1 MKSSNIKYIILF
13 SIVLFITALIN
24 VCEYNTYRINYNN
37 KISSIIELVVNK
49 YQDISKEEIYNII
62 NNKSDKSN
70 VLKEYG
76 IYDDIDN
83 LVIENENKY
92 TFYLVVN
99 LMLVVILFIIFYII
113 IFKDKYL
120 FNKNINKLTK
130 YFSEINNGNYD
141 IDINDNKEN
150 NLSILKNEIYKT
162 TIMLKEQASNSKKDK
177 EELKVMLEDISHQLK
192 TPLTSINIYIDNLL
206 DNDIDYK
213 TRNEFLKEIKKDIN
227 NMNFLILNLLK
238 LSKFDTNT
246 IKYEIKKY
254 KVDSIIS
261 KAINNL
267 SYLSDLKNININV
280 IGDKNIVL
288 NCDYRWEVEAISNIV
303 KNALEHCYSKV
314 EISYKEYKSYVE
326 IRIINDG
333 DTINKKDIKHIFDR
347 FYKISNDKDS
357 IGIGLALSKSIIEKD
372 NGKINVISDNNS
384 TIFEI
389 KYYKY

>member
-37 KISSIIELVVNK
+37 KISSIIELVVSK

-120 FNKNINKLTK
+120 FNKNINKLTQ

-141 IDINDNKEN
+141 IDIKDNKEN
-150 NLSILKNEIYKT
+150 NLSVLKNEIYKT

-177 EELKVMLEDISHQLK
+177 EELKIMLEDISHQLK

-213 TRNEFLKEIKKDIN
+213 IRNEFLKEIKKDIN

-261 KAINNL
+261 KVINNL

-280 IGDKNIVL
+280 IGNKNIVL
-288 NCDYRWEVEAISNIV
+288 NCDYRWEIEAISNIV
-303 KNALEHCYSKV
+303 KNALEHCCSKV

>member
-99 LMLVVILFIIFYII
+99 LMLVVLLFIIFYII

-192 TPLTSINIYIDNLL
+192 TPLTAINIYIDNLL

-246 IKYEIKKY
+246 IKYEVKKY
-254 KVDSIIS
+254 KVDNIIS
-261 KAINNL
+261 KVINNL

>member
-37 KISSIIELVVNK
+37 KISNIIDLVVSK
-49 YQDISKEEIYNII
+49 YQNISKEEIYNII

-120 FNKNINKLTK
+120 FNKNINKLTQ

-261 KAINNL
+261 EVINNL

-280 IGDKNIVL
+280 IGNKNIVL
-288 NCDYRWEVEAISNIV
+288 NCDYRWEIEAISNIV
-303 KNALEHCYSKV
+303 KNALEHCCSKV

-333 DTINKKDIKHIFDR
+333 DIISKKDIKHIFDR

>member
-37 KISSIIELVVNK
+37 KISSIIELVVSK

-99 LMLVVILFIIFYII
+99 LMLVVLLFIIFYII

-192 TPLTSINIYIDNLL
+192 TPLTAINIYIDNLL

-254 KVDSIIS
+254 KVNSIIS
-261 KAINNL
+261 KVINNL

-280 IGDKNIVL
+280 IGNKNIVL

>member
-37 KISSIIELVVNK
+37 KISSIIELVVSK

-70 VLKEYG
+70 ILKEYG

-192 TPLTSINIYIDNLL
+192 TPLTAINIYIDNLL

-261 KAINNL
+261 KVINNL

-280 IGDKNIVL
+280 IGNKNIVL
-288 NCDYRWEVEAISNIV
+288 NCDYRWEIEAISNIV

>member
-37 KISSIIELVVNK
+37 KISSIIELVVSK

-99 LMLVVILFIIFYII
+99 LMLVVLLFIIFYII

-192 TPLTSINIYIDNLL
+192 TPLTAINIYIDNLL

-246 IKYEIKKY
+246 IKYEVKKY
-254 KVDSIIS
+254 KVDNIIS
-261 KAINNL
+261 EVINNL

-280 IGDKNIVL
+280 IGNKNIVL